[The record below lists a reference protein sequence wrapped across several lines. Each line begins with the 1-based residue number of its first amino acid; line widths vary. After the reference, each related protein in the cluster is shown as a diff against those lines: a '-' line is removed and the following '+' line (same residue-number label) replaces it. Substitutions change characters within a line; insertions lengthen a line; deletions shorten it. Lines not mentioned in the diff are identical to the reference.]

1 MKKQEFKIA
10 IDAPPEKVWNVLIG
24 TDTYPKW
31 TAPFAESS
39 TVETDWQ
46 KGSRTLF
53 LDGKGNGMVSEIE
66 ENIPNE
72 YLSIRHLG
80 SIKDGVEDFDSEE
93 TKQWSGSFEN
103 YTLKSVDGKTE
114 LLIDLDV
121 TDGIEEYMSDTWPKA
136 LQKVKELAETK

>member
-1 MKKQEFKIA
+1 MKKQEFKIT

-24 TDTYPKW
+24 TDTYPQW
-31 TAPFAESS
+31 TAPFAEGS

-53 LDGKGNGMVSEIE
+53 LDGKGNGMVSEIA

-93 TKQWSGSFEN
+93 TKQWSGSLEN

-136 LQKVKELAETK
+136 LQKVKDLAETK